1 LPDGRAVQMICREYR
16 LNVRRSNSKGN
27 LAPRIQLLWILVW
40 IPTLAAF
47 GQQAAKELSNPAESV
62 QNAISYN
69 DRGVAKQKKG
79 DLDGAMADFNQAIGL
94 REFMR
99 KELNATMSVRR
110 LPAGAKDNI
119 GANGIRLG
127 LEQCS
132 GARRLPVSMHPH
144 MAEILTGVRLHP
156 LANS

>member
-1 LPDGRAVQMICREYR
+1 VQIIFRKCR

-27 LAPRIQLLWILVW
+27 PAPRIQLLWIPVW

-47 GQQAAKELSNPAESV
+47 GQQAAKDLANSAANV
-62 QNAISYN
+62 QNALSYN
-69 DRGVAKQKKG
+69 DRGIAKRKKG
-79 DLDGAMADFNQAIGL
+79 DLDGAMADYNQAIGL

-110 LPAGAKDNI
+110 IPAGAKDNI
-119 GANGIRLG
+119 GADGIRLG